1 MLFRIQEIAYIKLMS
16 THTFNSSMNPHSG
29 GKADFKSI
37 TELFHRFRS
46 QESTFCYRGAFSEQF
61 TSTILDISAGSTY
74 RTTGNVNKKVSF
86 LLVECFQN
94 IIKHGESAELETL
107 EDDGI
112 FTFRIDSEGVVINS
126 INHLLTTETA
136 ALQDWVEKVNSLDS
150 TSLKEL
156 YLKQLNENELSSK
169 SGAGLGLIEL
179 ARKSGQKLVYEFEAV
194 NDKYSRFHQQV
205 SFIQGDLIKN
215 IEETKSLYK
224 LMNQENA
231 LLFYKGDFSQKSIL
245 PLLDIVEQNVSGGKN
260 LSGMTRKVAHVLIE
274 LLQNISKHSRPD
286 EKGRKEGIFMIG
298 LLDDHVYLQCGNILS
313 AADKHMVAD
322 NLDYLTTLNKDELA
336 ELHKAAMKA
345 SLKFEN
351 KNKSGLGLIEVVKAA
366 RLGVKHSFE
375 PIDAESFL
383 FTIKVSF

>member
-1 MLFRIQEIAYIKLMS
+1 
-16 THTFNSSMNPHSG
+16 MNPNSG
-29 GKADFKSI
+29 GKADFKTI

-74 RTTGNVNKKVSF
+74 RTSGNVNKKVSF

-94 IIKHGESAELETL
+94 IIKHGESAEMESM

-112 FTFRIDSEGVVINS
+112 FTFRINKDGVVINS
-126 INHLLTTETA
+126 INHLLREETA
-136 ALQDWVEKVNSLDS
+136 ALQDWVDKVNSLDS
-150 TSLKEL
+150 ASLKEL
-156 YLKQLNENELSSK
+156 YLKQLNQNEMSSK

-179 ARKSGQKLVYEFEAV
+179 ARKSGQKLVYEFE
-194 NDKYSRFHQQV
+194 NLNSKYARFHQQV
-205 SFIQGDLIKN
+205 SFVPGELTKN

-224 LMNQENA
+224 LMNVENA

-245 PLLDIVEQNVSGGKN
+245 PLLDIVEQNVKGG
-260 LSGMTRKVAHVLIE
+260 GRVAGITRKVAHVLIE
-274 LLQNISKHSRPD
+274 LLQNISKHAHPD
-286 EKGRKEGIFMIG
+286 ERGRKEGIFMIG
-298 LLDDHVYLQCGNILS
+298 LLNDQVYLQCGNVLNS
-313 AADKHMVAD
+313 TDKQMVGD
-322 NLDYLTTLNKDELA
+322 NLDYLTTLNKEELGD
-336 ELHKAAMKA
+336 LHKAAMKA

-366 RLGVKHSFE
+366 KFGVQHSFE

-383 FTIKVSF
+383 FNIKVSF

>member
-1 MLFRIQEIAYIKLMS
+1 M
-16 THTFNSSMNPHSG
+16 NSHSG
-29 GKADFKSI
+29 GKADFKTI
-37 TELFHRFRS
+37 TELFHRFRK
-46 QESTFCYRGAFSEQF
+46 QDSTFCYRGAFSEQF
-61 TSTILDISAGSTY
+61 TSTILDISAGATY
-74 RTTGNVNKKVSF
+74 RTSGNVNKKVSF

-94 IIKHGESAELETL
+94 IIKHGENAELENL

-112 FTFRIDSEGVVINS
+112 FTFRIDKDGFIINS
-126 INHLLTTETA
+126 INHLKSEETIG
-136 ALQDWVEKVNSLDS
+136 LQDWVEKVNSLDS
-150 TSLKEL
+150 ASLKEL

-179 ARKSGQKLVYEFEAV
+179 ARKSGQKLVYEFESI
-194 NDKYSRFHQQV
+194 NEKYSRFHQQV

-215 IEETKSLYK
+215 IEETKGLYK

-260 LSGMTRKVAHVLIE
+260 ISGMTRKVAHVLIE

-298 LLDDHVYLQCGNILS
+298 LLDDHVYLQCGNVLGNV
-313 AADKHMVAD
+313 DKQMVAD
-322 NLDYLTTLNKDELA
+322 NLDYLTTLSKEELA
-336 ELHKAAMKA
+336 DLHKAAMKA

>member
-1 MLFRIQEIAYIKLMS
+1 MS
-16 THTFNSSMNPHSG
+16 IHTSNTSMNPNAG
-29 GKADFKSI
+29 GKADFKTI

-46 QESTFCYRGAFSEQF
+46 QDSTFCYRGAFSEQF

-74 RTTGNVNKKVSF
+74 RTSGNVNKKVSF

-94 IIKHGESAELETL
+94 IIKHGESAEMESL

-112 FTFRIDSEGVVINS
+112 FTFRIDKNGVVINS
-126 INHLLTTETA
+126 INHLLTQEKE
-136 ALQDWVEKVNSLDS
+136 ALQDWVDKVNSLDS
-150 TSLKEL
+150 ASLKEL

-179 ARKSGQKLVYEFEAV
+179 ARKSGQKLVYEFENINA
-194 NDKYSRFHQQV
+194 KYARFHQQV
-205 SFIQGDLIKN
+205 SFVPGELTKN

-224 LMNQENA
+224 LMNEENA

-245 PLLDIVEQNVSGGKN
+245 PLLDIVEQNVSSGGGVT
-260 LSGMTRKVAHVLIE
+260 GMTRKVAHVLIE
-274 LLQNISKHSRPD
+274 LMQNISKHARPD
-286 EKGRKEGIFMIG
+286 EMGRKEGIFMIG
-298 LLDDHVYLQCGNILS
+298 LLNDHVYLQCGNVLS
-313 AADKHMVAD
+313 NGDKQMVAD
-322 NLDYLTTLNKDELA
+322 NLEYLTTLNKEELGD
-336 ELHKAAMKA
+336 LHKAAMKA

-366 RLGVKHSFE
+366 QIGVQLSFE